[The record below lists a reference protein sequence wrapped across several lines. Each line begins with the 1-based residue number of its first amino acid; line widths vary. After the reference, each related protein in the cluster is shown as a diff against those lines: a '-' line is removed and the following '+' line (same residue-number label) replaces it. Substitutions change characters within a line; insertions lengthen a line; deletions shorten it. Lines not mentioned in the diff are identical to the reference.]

1 MRLERNMVSK
11 RMGAK
16 IQHTHIEIKGTKVPI
31 KIYRERRRGVRA
43 SIGKK
48 EAILR
53 LPKLLPPKEEEKSL
67 KWFDN
72 WLKNQFEK
80 HEDLIEKFRPKA
92 YRSGDI
98 LSVGERTYELE
109 IEFQDRKTHY
119 AKLDD
124 GKITLKLSKSDTPIH
139 LNKSIQH
146 LLSRIVAND
155 FLPDISHR
163 VAEINATHFRQK
175 IKGVK
180 LKYNHSSWG
189 SCSTNG
195 YINLSTRL
203 LFAPD
208 AVIDYVIIH
217 ELAHLIEFNH
227 SPRFWKIVS
236 KVMPDFKKKEKWLKD
251 HGGKCRF

>member
-1 MRLERNMVSK
+1 
-11 RMGAK
+11 MGAK
-16 IQHTHIEIKGTKVPI
+16 IQHTHLEIQGIKVPV

-53 LPKLLPPKEEEKSL
+53 LPNLLPPKEEEKSL
-67 KWFDN
+67 QWFAN
-72 WLKNQFEK
+72 WLNKQFEK
-80 HEDLIEKFRPKA
+80 HESLIEKFRHKT
-92 YRSGDI
+92 YQSGDI
-98 LSVGERTYELE
+98 LKVGERSYTIE
-109 IEFQDRKTHY
+109 IQYLDRKTHTGR
-119 AKLDD
+119 LED
-124 GKITLKLSKSDTPIH
+124 GQIILKLSKTDSPEH
-139 LNKSIQH
+139 LQKSIQH
-146 LLSRIVAND
+146 LLSRIVAHD
-155 FLPDISHR
+155 FLPDISHK
-163 VAEINATHFRQK
+163 VAEINNRYFRK
-175 IKGVK
+175 EIKGVK

-208 AVIDYVIIH
+208 VVIDYVIIH

-227 SPRFWKIVS
+227 SPRFWKIVRNA
-236 KVMPDFKKKEKWLKD
+236 MPDYKKKEKWLKD